1 MTNYDLIVIGAGPG
15 GYVAAIRASQL
26 GLKTAIVEK
35 NHLGGICLNWG
46 CIPTKALLKCSEV
59 NHLLHNLDQFGFSAE
74 NIKFDFNKI
83 IARSRNVASQLSGG
97 ISHLL
102 KKNKI
107 DLFMGEGKILS
118 KNNIQ
123 VTLADKVIDLKSKN
137 LILATGA
144 KARVMPGFEPDGEFV
159 WTYKEAMTPTK
170 LPKSLIVVGSGAI
183 GVEFASFYRNMGTQ
197 VILVEMFERIL
208 PAEDE
213 EIASIAHK
221 AFTKQGMNIHTSSQI
236 TKISKNKDGLTATLL
251 TNGKEQSIKAEKILM
266 AIGVV
271 ANTENLGL
279 ETIKAKIENGRV
291 VVNQYCETNEP
302 GVYAIGDVVNGPWLA
317 HKASHEGILVAEKIA
332 GKKNLHSIN
341 KLNIPGCTYSMPQ
354 IASIG
359 LTEKQAKEKGLNIRV
374 GKFPFMAN
382 GKAIA
387 LGETDGLIKTIFDSK
402 TGELIGAHMIGAE
415 VTEMIQGFAIHK
427 TLEGT
432 EEDLFNTI
440 FAHPTLSEMM
450 HESVLNAYDR
460 AIHI

>member
-1 MTNYDLIVIGAGPG
+1 MSNFDVIVIGAGPG
-15 GYVAAIRASQL
+15 GYVAAIRAAQL

-35 NHLGGICLNWG
+35 QHLGGICLNWG

-59 NHLLHNLDQFGFSAE
+59 NHLLHNLEQFGFSAD
-74 NIKFDFNKI
+74 NIKFDFSKI
-83 IARSRNVASQLSGG
+83 IKRSRDVAQQLSNG
-97 ISHLL
+97 IAHLL
-102 KKNKI
+102 KKNKVEVI
-107 DLFMGEGKILS
+107 MGEGKILS
-118 KNNIQ
+118 KNNLQ
-123 VTLADKVIDLKSKN
+123 VTKDGNISNITAKN
-137 LILATGA
+137 IIIATGA
-144 KARVMPGFEPDGEFV
+144 RARVMSGFEPDSEFI
-159 WTYKEAMTPTK
+159 WTYKEAMTPVA

-183 GVEFASFYRNMGTQ
+183 GVEFASFYRNMGVDVT
-197 VILVEMFERIL
+197 LVEMFERIL

-213 EIASIAHK
+213 EIAALAHK
-221 AFTKQGMNIHTSSQI
+221 AFTKQGMTIHTSSQI
-236 TKISKNKDGLTATLL
+236 IKVIKNKNDLTATLVSQ
-251 TNGKEQSIKAEKILM
+251 GKEQAIKAEKILM
-266 AIGVV
+266 AVGVV

-279 ETIKAKIENGRV
+279 DKTKIKIENGRIS
-291 VVNQYCETNEP
+291 VNQYCETAES
-302 GVYAIGDVVNGPWLA
+302 GIYAIGDVVNGPWLA
-317 HKASHEGILVAEKIA
+317 HKASHEAIMVAEKIA
-332 GKKNLHSIN
+332 GIKKLHPIN

-359 LTEKQAKEKGLNIRV
+359 LTEKQAKEKGLSIKV

-402 TGELIGAHMIGAE
+402 TGELLGAHMIGAE

-427 TLEGT
+427 TMEGT

-450 HESVLNAYDR
+450 HESVLNAYNR